1 MFMRSKFNALFCF
14 VFIALGTLY
23 FAGTA
28 VIANNNY
35 ITIAAGA
42 PLLQDWTDI
51 MLLNNVDDWTQVV
64 AIEAFSGAGLA
75 PVPGTDART
84 ILADNPIGSLRIAPN
99 QADPITST
107 ADGVAEFELANP
119 TVALRGSDTA
129 SAPNLVIHV
138 DTTQGCAGKAVS
150 VKYDVRDIDASANNA
165 ISQVNTQY
173 RLGGTGN
180 YTNVP
185 FAYLPDATIGPGAT
199 GSTTRLS
206 TLPIHA
212 TGQAMVDIRIMTTNA
227 VGTDEWIGI
236 DNIRVECLPVSAGNA
251 VVSGQV
257 RDSRGRGIAKAVV
270 SITDP
275 NSGIVYRAK
284 TSPFGYYQIE
294 GLEVGSVYV
303 VTVAHKA
310 YTFINT
316 TQSLMLLQDTD
327 GVDFETN

>member
-1 MFMRSKFNALFCF
+1 MRCKL
-14 VFIALGTLY
+14 IALSFVLTLLGTFY
-23 FAGTA
+23 FAELRA
-28 VIANNNY
+28 LANSNY

-42 PLLQDWTDI
+42 PLLQDWTDTI
-51 MLLNNVDDWTQVV
+51 LLNNVDDWTQVV
-64 AIEAFSGAGLA
+64 AIEAFSGAGLT

-84 ILADNPIGSLRIAPN
+84 ILADNPIGSLRITPN
-99 QADPITST
+99 QANPITST

-129 SAPNLVIHV
+129 SAPNIVIHV
-138 DTTQGCAGKAVS
+138 NTTMGCAGKAVS

-173 RLGGTGN
+173 RIGGSGN

-185 FAYLPDATIGPGAT
+185 FAYLPDGTSGPGTAT
-199 GSTTRLS
+199 LVSPRLV
-206 TLPIHA
+206 TLPIAA
-212 TGQAMVDIRIMTTNA
+212 TGQAMVDIRIMTANA

-236 DNIRVECLPVSAGNA
+236 DNIRVECLPVSAGSAN
-251 VVSGQV
+251 VSGQV
-257 RDSRGRGIAKAVV
+257 RDSNGRGIARAVV

-284 TSPFGYYQIE
+284 TSPFGFYQIE

-303 VTVAHKA
+303 VTVGHKA
-310 YTFINT
+310 YTFVNR
-316 TQSLMLLQDTD
+316 TQSLMLLQDAD
-327 GVDFETN
+327 GVDFEAN